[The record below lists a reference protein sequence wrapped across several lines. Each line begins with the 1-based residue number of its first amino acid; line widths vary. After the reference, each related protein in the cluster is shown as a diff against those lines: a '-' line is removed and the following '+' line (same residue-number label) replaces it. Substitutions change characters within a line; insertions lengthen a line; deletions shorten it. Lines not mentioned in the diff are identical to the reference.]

1 MFKTGIVSIT
11 FRNLDPKTI
20 ADLTVQAGLDAV
32 EWGGD
37 IHVPPTDIANASAVG
52 EMTRAAGLVNISYGS
67 YFKAGYSEQ
76 ADFAAEVA
84 AAKALGAPNIR
95 IWAGKLGSD
104 AEENRA
110 AVADSIRACAQA
122 CAAQNMTLSL
132 ERHRGTLTDTPD
144 SALRLIDEVAHENL
158 RLYWQPDQA
167 QEVDYNVDSL
177 RRLLPY
183 VSNVHVFSWKGKDK
197 FPLEAGEAAWKQYI
211 DILASDG
218 REHGMLMEFVCDG
231 TEAQY
236 LRDAVTL
243 KKWLA

>member
-1 MFKTGIVSIT
+1 MFKTGIVSVT

-37 IHVPPTDIANASAVG
+37 IHVPPTDIANASSVG
-52 EMTRAAGLVNISYGS
+52 EMTRAAGLQSISYGS
-67 YFKAGYSEQ
+67 YFRAGYTAQ

-84 AAKALGAPNIR
+84 AASALGAPNIR

-110 AVADSIRACAQA
+110 AVADSIRACAA
-122 CAAQNMTLSL
+122 ECAKNGMTLSL

-144 SALRLIDEVAHENL
+144 SALRLIEEVAHENL

-167 QEVDYNVDSL
+167 QEVDYNIDSL
-177 RRLLPY
+177 RRLLPF

-197 FPLEAGEAAWKQYI
+197 FPLEAGTDAWRQYI
-211 DILASDG
+211 DILAGSGND
-218 REHGMLMEFVCDG
+218 HGMLLEFVCDG

-236 LRDAVTL
+236 LRDAETL
-243 KKWLA
+243 KNWLA